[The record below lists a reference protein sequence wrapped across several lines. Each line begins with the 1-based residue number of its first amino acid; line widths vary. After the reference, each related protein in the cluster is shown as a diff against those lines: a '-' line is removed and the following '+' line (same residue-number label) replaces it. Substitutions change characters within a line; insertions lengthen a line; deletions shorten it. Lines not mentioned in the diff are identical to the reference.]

1 VTDVVRIVVT
11 REELA
16 ACLPRSGRY
25 RVRIR
30 TVRAIPSERP
40 VDIELL
46 LAVMAPPPLPTLI
59 RDRFPIRDTPPESL
73 AGMHRLLQLLHLAGV
88 RVVPDTPLDLR
99 ALLGLELLV
108 DVRREPGPSG
118 FPYARVVGY
127 SKPWNSRPC
136 AAAAT
141 PSRSRADAYRVHA
154 SAESSERGNPDAYR
168 GA

>member
-1 VTDVVRIVVT
+1 MRIVVT

-30 TVRAIPSERP
+30 SVTPIPAERP

-46 LAVMAPPPLPTLI
+46 LAVLDPPSLAAFI
-59 RDRFPIRDTPPESL
+59 QDRFPIRDAPPESL

-88 RVVPDTPLDLR
+88 RVLPDTPLDLR
-99 ALLGLELLV
+99 VLLGLELLA

-118 FPYARVVGY
+118 FPYARVIGY
-127 SKPWNSRPC
+127 AKPWRPPSC
-136 AAAAT
+136 AAP
-141 PSRSRADAYRVHA
+141 PSPPRSHADGSRARANALDSGRA
-154 SAESSERGNPDAYR
+154 SRDSSECP
-168 GA
+168 

>member
-1 VTDVVRIVVT
+1 MTDVVRIVVT

-16 ACLPRSGRY
+16 ACLPRAGRY

-46 LAVMAPPPLPTLI
+46 LAVMAPRPLPTLI
-59 RDRFPIRDTPPESL
+59 RDRFPIRDAPPESL
-73 AGMHRLLQLLHLAGV
+73 AGMHRLLQLLHFAGV

-127 SKPWNSRPC
+127 SKPWNPRPC

-141 PSRSRADAYRVHA
+141 PSRSRADASRVHA
-154 SAESSERGNPDAYR
+154 SAETSVRGNPDAHG